1 MNGGANAKRGHT
13 ARERQQSDIGCAGD
27 HAKKRRDN
35 KDRRPQLFDAAG
47 CLDEARAH
55 MERSIALVILER
67 VADLVSGDRN
77 RRERP
82 PVMLLR
88 RESHGLFQGVIVVPL
103 ICDFDHHVLQ
113 AATIEQMPGKLG
125 TGAGIAVGWLA
136 VALDDSLD
144 PDPGAQHDHQDDD
157 NEEENSHSANLP
169 AFRLEEGVPVTQDQG
184 MLFGLLFLVFVFLIW
199 GRWRYDLVAFVALLI
214 ALLTGL
220 VPKELAFSG
229 FGHPATVI
237 IALVLIV
244 SRGLSN
250 SGAIELVARYAID
263 TSRKLGTHIT
273 IMSGLAAALSA
284 IMNNV
289 AALALLM
296 PVDMQAAKKA
306 GRSPSLTLMPL
317 SFASI
322 LGGMITMIGTP
333 PNIVVAEFRG
343 EALGES
349 YRMFDF
355 APVGLAC
362 AIVGVAYVAVI
373 GWRLLPSER
382 QSADAGKELFE
393 LADYIVEV
401 RVPEGSSVIGKRIRD
416 LDEKAEKSDV
426 QVIGLIR
433 RGRRLPGL
441 ARVAEIKAD
450 DILIIEASPDS
461 LEEALGTL
469 QLEYVGKGTGQ
480 LGDED
485 LVLQEVVVQESSR
498 LAGRS
503 AMSVRLLYRYRVA
516 LVGVS
521 RQGRRF
527 RDKVRAL
534 NLRPGDVLLLLGAE
548 ERLSDITGRLGLL
561 PLADR
566 GHSVIQRDKAW
577 IASGVFAAA
586 IAVASFGL
594 VYLPVALGCVVALY
608 VLLNIVPIRDV
619 YSSVE
624 WPVIVLLGSMI
635 PIGGALQSTGGT
647 SLIAGG
653 IVDLSAGFSPVVV
666 LTLLVAVT
674 MTLSDVMNNTATAVI
689 AAPIAVEI
697 ASRLEVSP
705 DPFLM
710 GVAVAASCAFLTP
723 IGHKNNTLIMG
734 PGGYRFGDYW
744 RMGLP
749 LEILIV
755 VVSVPAL
762 IFFWPL

>member
-1 MNGGANAKRGHT
+1 VT
-13 ARERQQSDIGCAGD
+13 TD
-27 HAKKRRDN
+27 
-35 KDRRPQLFDAAG
+35 QLT
-47 CLDEARAH
+47 
-55 MERSIALVILER
+55 
-67 VADLVSGDRN
+67 
-77 RRERP
+77 
-82 PVMLLR
+82 
-88 RESHGLFQGVIVVPL
+88 LF
-103 ICDFDHHVLQ
+103 
-113 AATIEQMPGKLG
+113 T
-125 TGAGIAVGWLA
+125 
-136 VALDDSLD
+136 
-144 PDPGAQHDHQDDD
+144 
-157 NEEENSHSANLP
+157 
-169 AFRLEEGVPVTQDQG
+169 
-184 MLFGLLFLVFVFLIW
+184 LLFFVFVLLIW
-199 GRWRYDLVAFVALLI
+199 GRWRYDLVAFMALLV

-220 VPKELAFSG
+220 VPIDQAFSG

-250 SGAIELVARYAID
+250 SGAIEIVARYLVDA
-263 TSRKLGTHIT
+263 SRKLSTHIT

-284 IMNNV
+284 LMNNV

-306 GRSPSLTLMPL
+306 ERSPSLSLMPL

-322 LGGMITMIGTP
+322 LGGMITLIGTP
-333 PNIVVAEFRG
+333 PNIIVAEFRG
-343 EALGES
+343 DALGDP

-362 AIVGVAYVAVI
+362 AVVGVAYVALV
-373 GWRLLPSER
+373 GWRLLPRDRRSE
-382 QSADAGKELFE
+382 DAGKALFD
-393 LADYIVEV
+393 LADYIAEV
-401 RVPEGSSVIGKRIRD
+401 RVPEGSAIIGKRVRD
-416 LDEKAEKSDV
+416 LDAEAEKVDV
-426 QVIGLIR
+426 EIIGLIR

-441 ARVAEIKAD
+441 ARIAEIKAG
-450 DILIIEASPDS
+450 DILVLEASPDS
-461 LEEALGTL
+461 LEEALGAL
-469 QLEYVGKGTGQ
+469 KLEYIGKGEGQ

-485 LVLQEVVVQESSR
+485 LVLHEVVVQESSG

-503 AMSVRLLYRYRVA
+503 AISMRLLYRYRVA

-527 RDKVRAL
+527 QDNVRKL
-534 NLRPGDVLLLLGAE
+534 ELRAGDVLLLIGAD
-548 ERLSDITGRLGLL
+548 ERLADVTGQLRLL

-566 GHSVIQRDKAW
+566 GQRVIQRDKAW
-577 IASGVFAAA
+577 LAVGVFGVAILAAS
-586 IAVASFGL
+586 IGI
-594 VYLPVALGCVVALY
+594 VYLPIALGCATALY

-619 YSSVE
+619 YTSVE

-647 SLIAGG
+647 ALIASG
-653 IVDLSAGFSPVVV
+653 IVDLSAGYSPVVV
-666 LTLLVAVT
+666 LTLLIIVT

-689 AAPIAVEI
+689 AAPIAIEI
-697 ASRLEVSP
+697 AARLNVEP

-749 LEILIV
+749 LEILVVIV
-755 VVSVPAL
+755 AVPTILVV
-762 IFFWPL
+762 WPL